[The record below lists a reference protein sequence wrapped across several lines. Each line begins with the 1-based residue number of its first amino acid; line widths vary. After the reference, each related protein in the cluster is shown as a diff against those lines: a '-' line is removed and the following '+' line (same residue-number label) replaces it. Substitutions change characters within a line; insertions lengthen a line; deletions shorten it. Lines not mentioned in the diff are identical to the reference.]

1 VGADPDQA
9 LASSVVGIFRGIK
22 LMVRTSVAPLSVVS
36 AIREEVRR
44 LDPALPVTGVQTL
57 DEIVG
62 ASAATQRFN
71 ATLLGAFAGAALLL
85 AAVGIGGVLA
95 ISVSRRR
102 QEIGIRLA
110 LGADAG
116 AVVRMVIRQGM
127 TLVVAGLLIGLPC
140 AFAATRLLRTL
151 LFETAPHDAVS
162 FGAAT
167 LILCAVALVA
177 CVAPALRASRV
188 SPVTALRID

>member
-1 VGADPDQA
+1 
-9 LASSVVGIFRGIK
+9 
-22 LMVRTSVAPLSVVS
+22 MVRTSVAPLSVVS